1 MLCDPC
7 LMFAYGTFKSKEEI
21 RRVFFALQVDNFPT
35 LNVLQEGTELTR
47 HEVRR
52 ALNFLQGA
60 GLVWGNGCCGLSE
73 SGRRLLE
80 LLRDA
85 DQQPEPSETLCDDCL
100 LEISEFLPA
109 DGYTVLAQLS
119 SRAAHSRHDLIVS
132 TAITSARLQ
141 DVLRILDGA
150 QLIQSGR
157 GRFFRLSETGRRLER
172 LLHRRQRA
180 SQWDSARVSQSP
192 GSREPLLSLSIVKGG
207 REL

>member
-1 MLCDPC
+1 
-7 LMFAYGTFKSKEEI
+7 MFAYGTFKSKEEI
-21 RRVFFALQVDNFPT
+21 RKVFFALQVDDFPT
-35 LNVLQEGTELTR
+35 LNILQEGTELTR

-60 GLVWGNGCCGLSE
+60 SLVWGNGCYGLSDN
-73 SGRRLLE
+73 GRRLLE
-80 LLRDA
+80 LLRVA
-85 DQQPEPSETLCDDCL
+85 GQPEPAEALCDDCL
-100 LEISEFLPA
+100 LEIGELLPA

-119 SRAAHSRHDLIVS
+119 SRPTHSRHDLIVS

-172 LLHRRQRA
+172 LLRRRQRA
-180 SQWDSARVSQSP
+180 SQWDSARVSQGP
-192 GSREPLLSLSIVKGG
+192 GPREPLSLSIVKGG